1 MCNPVVEEP
10 RNEASQNHFAEVS
23 TSSTGGGGEGGG
35 AGRRTFLKVAGSGL
49 VFSSALGAAIPA
61 AGAISPKRRAYV
73 IVVDGCRPDE
83 IDSANTPTLKALRD
97 GGLRFP
103 RASSMPIMET
113 IPNHVMMMTGV
124 RPDRSGVPANKIYD
138 RTNKVLRDMN
148 KSGDI
153 RYPMIIEQL
162 NRSGRTTGTVLSKD
176 YLYGVFGARAT
187 HRWEPAPQLPLTNHA
202 PDQFT
207 MTAAI
212 DMVEQFDPNLIFI
225 NLGDIDRF
233 GHADLTGTTL
243 KLARQTALA
252 DTDQQVKRFVD
263 MLKSSGR
270 WEHSVVIVLAD
281 HSMDW
286 SLPDHYIS
294 LSGALAADPLLAG
307 KVEIAQNGGAELLYW
322 RGAADKRAAAIKRM
336 RAIATGTD
344 GVLAA
349 HDRANT
355 SWLRLGARGGDVVVF
370 CQAGWRFTDPNQSSN
385 PIPGNHGHPATR
397 PIPFFINGGH
407 PIVPRNHR
415 SAANARTIDV
425 TPTLGRFFGIKAP
438 KGRWDGTARL

>member
-1 MCNPVVEEP
+1 MCRP
-10 RNEASQNHFAEVS
+10 SGEVS
-23 TSSTGGGGEGGG
+23 TSSTGGGEGSR

-49 VFSSALGAAIPA
+49 VFSSALGAATMAPA
-61 AGAISPKRRAYV
+61 AAISPKKRAYV

-83 IDSANTPTLKALRD
+83 IDSAITPTLRGLRD

-124 RPDRSGVPANKIYD
+124 RPDRSGVPANSFFDAKS
-138 RTNKVLRDMN
+138 KVVRDMDRA
-148 KSGDI
+148 SDI
-153 RYPMIIEQL
+153 RYRTIIEQL
-162 NRSGRTTGTVLSKD
+162 NASGRTTGTVLSKA

-187 HRWEPAPQLPLTNHA
+187 HRWEPAPQLPLTNHS

-212 DMVEQFDPNLIFI
+212 DMVEHFDPNLVFI

-233 GHADLTGTTL
+233 GHADITGTTL

-294 LSGALAADPLLAG
+294 LSGALAGDPLLAG

-322 RGAADKRAAAIKRM
+322 RGAADKRAAAITRM
-336 RAIATGTD
+336 RAIATATE
-344 GVLAA
+344 GVLEA

-355 SWLRLGARGGDVVVF
+355 PWLRLGARGGEVVVF
-370 CQAGWRFTDPNQSSN
+370 CRAGWRFTDPNQSSN

-397 PIPFFINGGH
+397 PIPFFISGGH

-425 TPTLGRFFGIKAP
+425 TPTLGRFFGITAP
-438 KGRWDGTARL
+438 KGSWDGTARL

>member
-1 MCNPVVEEP
+1 MCE
-10 RNEASQNHFAEVS
+10 
-23 TSSTGGGGEGGG
+23 STGGPQLFEEGL
-35 AGRRTFLKVAGSGL
+35 AEARTARRTFLKVAGSGL

-61 AGAISPKRRAYV
+61 AGATSPKKRAYV
-73 IVVDGCRPDE
+73 IVIDGCRPDE
-83 IDSANTPTLKALRD
+83 IDSANTPTLRALRD

-148 KSGDI
+148 KRGDI
-153 RYPMIIEQL
+153 RYPTIIEQL
-162 NRSGRTTGTVLSKD
+162 NQSGRTTGTVLSKD

-187 HRWEPAPQLPLTNHA
+187 HRWEPAPLLPATNHA
-202 PDQFT
+202 PDVFT
-207 MTAAI
+207 MTAAL
-212 DMVEQFDPNLIFI
+212 DMVEQFDPNLVFI

-233 GHADLTGTTL
+233 GHADITGSTL

-263 MLKSSGR
+263 MLKSTGR
-270 WEHSVVIVLAD
+270 WASSMVIVLAD

-286 SLPDHYIS
+286 SVPDHYIS
-294 LSGALAADPLLAG
+294 LSGAFEADPLLAG
-307 KVEIAQNGGAELLYW
+307 KVQIAQNGGAEIIYW
-322 RGAADKRAAAIKRM
+322 LGAADQKKAAIARI
-336 RAIATGTD
+336 RSIAANTE

-349 HDRANT
+349 YDRANT
-355 SWLRLGARGGDVVVF
+355 SWLRLGARGGEVVVF
-370 CQAGWRFTDPNQSSN
+370 CEAGWRFTDPDPQSN

-397 PIPFFINGGH
+397 PIPFFVSGGH

-415 SAANARTIDV
+415 SSANARTLDV
-425 TPTLGRFFGIKAP
+425 APTLGKFFGLHAP
-438 KGRWDGTARL
+438 KGSWDGRARL

>member
-1 MCNPVVEEP
+1 MCLEGESDAFE
-10 RNEASQNHFAEVS
+10 RGAAEARTA
-23 TSSTGGGGEGGG
+23 
-35 AGRRTFLKVAGSGL
+35 RRTFLKVAGSGL
-49 VFSSALGAAIPA
+49 VFSSALGAMAPASAAI
-61 AGAISPKRRAYV
+61 GAKKRAYV
-73 IVVDGCRPDE
+73 IVIDGCRPDE
-83 IDSANTPTLKALRD
+83 IDSAITPNLRALRD
-97 GGLRFP
+97 GGQRFP

-124 RPDRSGVPANKIYD
+124 RPDRNGVPANSFFD
-138 RTNKVLRDMN
+138 ATDKVVRDMDRW
-148 KSGDI
+148 SDI
-153 RYPMIIEQL
+153 RYRTIIEQL
-162 NRSGRTTGTVLSKD
+162 NASGRTTGTVLSKA
-176 YLYGVFGARAT
+176 YLYGVFGTRAT
-187 HRWEPAPQLPLTNHA
+187 HRWEPAPQLPITNHA
-202 PDQFT
+202 PDVFT
-207 MTAAI
+207 ITAAI
-212 DMVEQFDPNLIFI
+212 DMVEQFDPNLVFI

-252 DTDQQVKRFVD
+252 DTDLQVQRFVD

-286 SLPDHYIS
+286 SLPSRYIS
-294 LSGALAADPLLAG
+294 LSGAFQADPLLAG

-322 RGAADKRAAAIKRM
+322 RGAATQRTQAIAKMRSIAAA
-336 RAIATGTD
+336 TP

-349 HDRANT
+349 HDRRAT

-370 CQAGWRFTDPNQSSN
+370 CQAGWRFTDPSPTSN

-425 TPTLGRFFGIKAP
+425 TPTLGKFFGVSAP
-438 KGRWDGTARL
+438 KGKWDGVSRL

>member
-1 MCNPVVEEP
+1 MCDSQVEEP
-10 RNEASQNHFAEVS
+10 RNEASRNLFERGLAEAR
-23 TSSTGGGGEGGG
+23 T
-35 AGRRTFLKVAGSGL
+35 ARRTFLKVAGSGL
-49 VFSSALGAAIPA
+49 VFSSALGAATAAPA
-61 AGAISPKRRAYV
+61 SAAISPKKRAYV

-83 IDSANTPTLKALRD
+83 IDSALTPNLRALRD

-124 RPDRSGVPANKIYD
+124 RPDRNGVPANSFYD
-138 RTNKVLRDMN
+138 ATDKVVRDM
-148 KSGDI
+148 DRATDL
-153 RYPMIIEQL
+153 RYRTIIEQL
-162 NRSGRTTGTVLSKD
+162 NARGRTTGTVLSKA

-187 HRWEPAPQLPLTNHA
+187 HRWEPAPQLPVTNHS
-202 PDQFT
+202 PDVFT

-212 DMVEQFDPNLIFI
+212 DMVEQFDPNLVFV

-233 GHADLTGTTL
+233 GHADLTGATL
-243 KLARQTALA
+243 KLARQLALA
-252 DTDQQVKRFVD
+252 DTDLQVQRFVD
-263 MLKSSGR
+263 MLKSTGR
-270 WEHSVVIVLAD
+270 WEHSVLIVLAD

-294 LSGALAADPLLAG
+294 LHGAFEADPLLAG

-322 RGAADKRAAAIKRM
+322 RGSATQRTTAIARMRSIAAA
-336 RAIATGTD
+336 TP

-349 HDRANT
+349 HDRRAT

-370 CQAGWRFTDPNQSSN
+370 CEAGWRFTDPNPVSN

-415 SAANARTIDV
+415 SAAMARTLDV
-425 TPTLGRFFGIKAP
+425 TPTLGRFFGISAP
-438 KGRWDGTARL
+438 KGRWDGVSRL